1 MLANSGTTD
10 TNLTYDQYRIIIRHG
25 WVSID

>member
-1 MLANSGTTD
+1 MLPSSGTTD
-10 TNLTYDQYRIIIRHG
+10 TALTYDQYRILIRHG